1 MVEDPEVRVVNPE
14 QLDAE
19 CETYPTAVI
28 WDGGLNVGV
37 SDPAVVTVKAPDEGG
52 QLDLTVPDPGVG
64 APLRASVPPQALVV
78 AAVPA
83 SIVVAGVVSLVAA
96 TAAPLNGVTLIVW
109 VSGLSLVVGDIW
121 GATVSMR

>member
-1 MVEDPEVRVVNPE
+1 MTKIVEILEVSVVNTE

-52 QLDLTVPDPGVG
+52 QLYLTVPDPGVG
-64 APLRASVPPQALVV
+64 PPLRASVPPQALDVT
-78 AAVPA
+78 AEPA
-83 SIVVAGVVSLVAA
+83 SIVGAGIVRLVVA
-96 TAAPLNGVTLIVW
+96 TAEPVNRGPV
-109 VSGLSLVVGDIW
+109 
-121 GATVSMR
+121 